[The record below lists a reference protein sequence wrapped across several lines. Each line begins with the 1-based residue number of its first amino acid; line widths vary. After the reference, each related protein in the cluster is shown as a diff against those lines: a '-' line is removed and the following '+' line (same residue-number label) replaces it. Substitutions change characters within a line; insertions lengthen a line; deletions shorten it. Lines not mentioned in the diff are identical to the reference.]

1 MDSASS
7 LVKPRRPTKAIFVG
21 NVQVGGG
28 APVSVQSMTNT
39 DTCNID
45 LTLGQIERLVKAGC
59 EIVRLAVPNQ
69 AALKA
74 FGKIKACLH
83 RAAHCR
89 HSF

>member
-1 MDSASS
+1 MQPASN
-7 LVKPRRPTKAIFVG
+7 LLKPRRPTRAIFVG

-45 LTLGQIERLVKAGC
+45 ATLAQIERLVKAGC
-59 EIVRLAVPNQ
+59 EIVRLAVPNKRGGQ
-69 AALKA
+69 GLWENQ
-74 FGKIKACLH
+74 GRLY
-83 RAAHCR
+83 RPAHCR